1 MLQGTRVA
9 IFQYSLSSLFSISDM
24 KLLTSLSL
32 FKIASQYLVSKC
44 IHGKCHNL
52 KNTHSFHVYN
62 LYWGQV
68 SR

>member
-1 MLQGTRVA
+1 MLQGTSVA
-9 IFQYSLSSLFSISDM
+9 VFQYSLSTLCSIYDM
-24 KLLTSLSL
+24 KLLTWLSL
-32 FKIASQYLVSKC
+32 FKITSQYLVSKC

-62 LYWGQV
+62 LYWGRV